1 MKNTGKPRKTL
12 KQFFQETQDDNEI
25 TWPYKPDR
33 NMSYDESLIIDTD
46 KDDELVDET
55 SENVDFDVDDK
66 LTSKQQRV
74 VSRRK
79 VEDILAE
86 KAFKKVYGDI
96 FDDF

>member
-1 MKNTGKPRKTL
+1 
-12 KQFFQETQDDNEI
+12 
-25 TWPYKPDR
+25 
-33 NMSYDESLIIDTD
+33 MSYDESLIIDTD